1 MLQLEIAGAEYWD
14 EAKEEFVSSPG
25 CTLRLEHSLRSL
37 KKWESKWKKPY
48 LVQKEMTAEEMLD
61 YIRCMTL
68 GPEPDPLV
76 YQSLT
81 PAQLLEI
88 RTYIND
94 PMTATTFREEE
105 NAPKNRSITTAE
117 ILYYEMSELN
127 IPYSCDTWH
136 LNQLMTLIR
145 VCTIK
150 RAPKKGK
157 GKNKKAP
164 SNWRDLNRRR
174 REQSGSRG

>member
-1 MLQLEIAGAEYWD
+1 MLQLEIAGTEYWD

-37 KKWESKWKKPY
+37 RKWESKWKKAY
-48 LVQKEMTAEEMLD
+48 LAQRDMTAEEQID

-81 PAQLLEI
+81 AEQLLQI
-88 RTYIND
+88 RAYIND
-94 PMTATTFREEE
+94 PMTATTFRKEED
-105 NAPKNRSITTAE
+105 APKNRSITTAE

-136 LNQLMTLIR
+136 LNQLMTLIQ
-145 VCTIK
+145 VCAIK
-150 RAPKKGK
+150 RTPKKKGK
-157 GKNKKAP
+157 SKNAAR
-164 SNWRDLNRRR
+164 NRNNLNKQR
-174 REQSGSRG
+174 REQYGTRG

>member
-1 MLQLEIAGAEYWD
+1 MLPLEIAGAEYWD
-14 EAKEEFVSSPG
+14 EAKEEFISSPG
-25 CTLRLEHSLRSL
+25 TTLRLEHSLRSL

-48 LVQKEMTAEEMLD
+48 LSQKDMTMEELID

-68 GPEPDPLV
+68 GPEKDPLV

-81 PAQLLEI
+81 FDQLVQI
-88 RTYIND
+88 KDYIND

-105 NAPKNRSITTAE
+105 NAPKNRSVTTAE

-145 VCTIK
+145 VCAIK
-150 RAPKKGK
+150 RAPKKK
-157 GKNKKAP
+157 GRNKNAAQSRKNLNKQRQKKYGT
-164 SNWRDLNRRR
+164 
-174 REQSGSRG
+174 SG

>member
-1 MLQLEIAGAEYWD
+1 MLQLEIAGTEYWD

-25 CTLRLEHSLRSL
+25 GVLLLEHSLRSL

-48 LVQKEMTAEEMLD
+48 LAQKNMTMDELID

-68 GPEPDPLV
+68 GPEKDPLV

-81 PAQLLEI
+81 FDQLVQIKE
-88 RTYIND
+88 YIND
-94 PMTATTFREEE
+94 PMTATTFREDE

-136 LNQLMTLIR
+136 LNQLMTLIH
-145 VCTIK
+145 VCAIK
-150 RAPKKGK
+150 RAPKKK
-157 GKNKKAP
+157 SNKKNAAQ
-164 SNWRDLNRRR
+164 NRKNLNKHR
-174 REQSGSRG
+174 REQYGTHG

>member
-1 MLQLEIAGAEYWD
+1 MLQLEIADAEYWD
-14 EAKEEFVSSPG
+14 EAKEEFISSPG
-25 CTLRLEHSLRSL
+25 GILRLEHSLRSL

-48 LVQKEMTAEEMLD
+48 LSQRDMTMEELLD
-61 YIRCMTL
+61 YIQCMTL
-68 GPEPDPLV
+68 GPEKDPLV

-81 PAQLLEI
+81 IDQLAQIKE
-88 RTYIND
+88 YIND

-105 NAPKNRSITTAE
+105 GAPKNRSVTTAE

-145 VCTIK
+145 VCAIK
-150 RAPKKGK
+150 RAPKKK
-157 GKNKKAP
+157 GRNKNAAKNRK
-164 SNWRDLNRRR
+164 NLNKQR
-174 REQSGSRG
+174 REQYGTRG

>member
-1 MLQLEIAGAEYWD
+1 MLQLEIAGSEYWD
-14 EAKEEFVSSPG
+14 EAKEEFISSPG
-25 CTLRLEHSLRSL
+25 GTLRLEHSLRSL

-48 LVQKEMTAEEMLD
+48 LSQKDMTMEELLD

-68 GPEPDPLV
+68 GPEKDPLV

-81 PAQLLEI
+81 FDQLTAI
-88 RTYIND
+88 KNYIND

-105 NAPKNRSITTAE
+105 GAPKNRSITTAE

-145 VCTIK
+145 VCAIK
-150 RAPKKGK
+150 RAPKKK
-157 GKNKKAP
+157 GNSKNAAKNRK
-164 SNWRDLNRRR
+164 NLNKQR
-174 REQSGSRG
+174 REQFGTHG

>member
-1 MLQLEIAGAEYWD
+1 MLQLEIPGAEYWD
-14 EAKEEFVSSPG
+14 EEKEEFVSSPG

-37 KKWESKWKKPY
+37 KKWESKWKKAY
-48 LVQKEMTAEEMLD
+48 LAQREMSAEEMLD

-81 PAQLLEI
+81 PIQLMQI
-88 RTYIND
+88 RDYIND

-105 NAPKNRSITTAE
+105 GAPKNRSITTAE

-145 VCTIK
+145 VCAIK
-150 RAPKKGK
+150 RAPKKKGK
-157 GKNKKAP
+157 GKKA
-164 SNWRDLNRRR
+164 SSSWRDLNRQR
-174 REQSGSRG
+174 REQSGSR

>member
-1 MLQLEIAGAEYWD
+1 MLRLEIAGTEYWD

-25 CTLRLEHSLRSL
+25 CTLRLEHSLRSV
-37 KKWESKWKKPY
+37 KEWESKWKKPY
-48 LVQKEMTAEEMLD
+48 LTQKDMTMEELLD

-68 GPEPDPLV
+68 GPEKDPLV

-81 PAQLLEI
+81 PEHLLQI
-88 RTYIND
+88 RDYIND
-94 PMTATTFREEE
+94 PMTATTFRKEED
-105 NAPKNRSITTAE
+105 APKNRSITTAE

-145 VCTIK
+145 VCAIK
-150 RAPKKGK
+150 RAPKKK
-157 GKNKKAP
+157 GKNKNAAR
-164 SNWRDLNRRR
+164 NRNNLNKQR
-174 REQSGSRG
+174 REQYGTRG

>member
-1 MLQLEIAGAEYWD
+1 MLQLEIPGTEYWD

-37 KKWESKWKKPY
+37 RKWESKWKKPY
-48 LVQKEMTAEEMLD
+48 LSQKDMTMEELID

-68 GPEPDPLV
+68 GAEKDPLV

-81 PAQLLEI
+81 FDQLVLI
-88 RTYIND
+88 KNYIND

-105 NAPKNRSITTAE
+105 DAPKNRSITTAE

-145 VCTIK
+145 VCAIK
-150 RAPKKGK
+150 RSPKKR
-157 GKNKKAP
+157 GKNRNSARNR
-164 SNWRDLNRRR
+164 SNLNKRR
-174 REQSGSRG
+174 REQYGTHG